1 MRKVLSNF
9 KCPQTNKKC
18 RKDWSQII
26 IGGQNTWKSL
36 KKESSKYSKDALV
49 SQTGC
54 FYCVPASPG
63 TEWKTPKGREKCT
76 DALYPPTSTSSPRFP
91 FGVSEIHLR
100 DRMAKTSLT
109 FLPPNWKPGDP
120 QERGRRAEGAP
131 NLETATGGQRQPEKS
146 EMGVVG
152 IAHLTTPLPA
162 VELPRQ
168 GADPPPTS
176 CGASARVP
184 VPWERSAS
192 SVQSRVAT
200 TYRPSLGAHSAPATA
215 RVSGHRTTPGVPTW
229 LPSTQHE
236 VGDYRDRSQQESGL
250 GPRAPRV
257 AGPPLLII
265 PQAM

>member
-36 KKESSKYSKDALV
+36 KKESSKYSKDAPV

-76 DALYPPTSTSSPRFP
+76 DALYPPTSTSSPRSP
-91 FGVSEIHLR
+91 FGASEICLR

-131 NLETATGGQRQPEKS
+131 EFGNGNRRPAAAREKRDGSGRDSASDDASAGGPVTETRSRPASDLLRSLGQGTSSLGGGQ
-146 EMGVVG
+146 
-152 IAHLTTPLPA
+152 PA
-162 VELPRQ
+162 PCSL
-168 GADPPPTS
+168 GWPPPT
-176 CGASARVP
+176 
-184 VPWERSAS
+184 
-192 SVQSRVAT
+192 
-200 TYRPSLGAHSAPATA
+200 APAWGLTA
-215 RVSGHRTTPGVPTW
+215 LQPLPG
-229 LPSTQHE
+229 
-236 VGDYRDRSQQESGL
+236 
-250 GPRAPRV
+250 
-257 AGPPLLII
+257 
-265 PQAM
+265 